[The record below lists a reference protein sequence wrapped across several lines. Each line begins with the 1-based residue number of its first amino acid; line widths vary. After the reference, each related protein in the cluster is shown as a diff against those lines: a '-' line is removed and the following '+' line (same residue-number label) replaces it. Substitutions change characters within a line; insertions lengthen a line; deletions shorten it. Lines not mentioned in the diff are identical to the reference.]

1 MIIFSIIQV
10 SIGFALLVALIWN
23 NINYK
28 NKMRKQDEQID
39 KIMEKFRRTPDV

>member
-10 SIGFALLVALIWN
+10 SIGFVLLVALIWN

-28 NKMRKQDEQID
+28 NKMSKNDEEIN
-39 KIMEKFRRTPDV
+39 KIMEKFRKDT